1 MKMGSDNFTLK
12 SRIMKNLFTN
22 QPTKKNLNILLVEDD
37 ESLTEILTELFSDE
51 GYRVKCVRET
61 EDILSLIDQFRPDL
75 VLLDYVLPR
84 VNGGELCSQIKR
96 HRDFCSIPVIIY
108 SAFSRVLLSLGD
120 YGCDVFMEKPFD
132 LDELLSKIEKL
143 TARHSRVA

>member
-1 MKMGSDNFTLK
+1 
-12 SRIMKNLFTN
+12 MKNIFKN

-37 ESLTEILTELFSDE
+37 ESLTDILTELFSEE
-51 GYRVKCVRET
+51 GYQIRCIGGA
-61 EDILSLIDQFRPDL
+61 EDILPLIDQFHPDL
-75 VLLDYVLPR
+75 VLLDYVLPK
-84 VNGGELCSQIKR
+84 VNGGELCSQIKK

-132 LDELLSKIEKL
+132 LNELLGKIEKL